1 AVLDPGR
8 HGQHPGAAAAPAWA
22 LKEVGGSAMAS
33 RPRPLPVPLRSLSRS
48 QRGAALAYAAAI
60 ALFIAGGIYRP
71 SFLLP
76 TNIAALL
83 LLASFVGLAAAGQTF
98 VILIGGIDLSVP
110 WVLNAMAVLL
120 TTTSLGL
127 NSRAWWVVP
136 LALLVGWLI
145 GMVNGLGITLFEIPP
160 VVMTLGMNGVM
171 QGLVL
176 GFTNGF
182 TCSACNSLAPPAVQ
196 AAIT

>member
-1 AVLDPGR
+1 M
-8 HGQHPGAAAAPAWA
+8 
-22 LKEVGGSAMAS
+22 ST
-33 RPRPLPVPLRSLSRS
+33 PRRISLRSWSQLSHS
-48 QRGAALAYAAAI
+48 QRGTLLAYVAI
-60 ALFIAGGIYRP
+60 IVLFIIGGIYRP
-71 SFLLP
+71 SFVLP
-76 TNIAALL
+76 SNIGVLL

-120 TTTSLGL
+120 TTISLGL

-136 LALLVGWLI
+136 LTLLVGALI

-182 TCSACNSLAPPAVQ
+182 TCAACNSLAP
-196 AAIT
+196 